1 MERSREMEIFVR
13 VVEEEGLSTAARALN
28 LAPST
33 ISKMM
38 SRLEERLGVRLL
50 NRTTRQLKLTVEG
63 EEFYKRSRAI
73 MEDIEAA
80 EMAVS
85 RSVAAPQGALRVIAM
100 VAFGNYQLVPIIP
113 EFLARHPDVNIEL
126 TLTDGKM
133 DVIEAGAD
141 VGVLHGTLPDSSM
154 IVHRLVD
161 DRRLV
166 VASPAYL
173 ERFGAPAQPDD
184 LLKHNCI
191 IWWNAQ
197 RHLNRWPFDGGR
209 IITVKGNVMVDNGET
224 LVRMAVAGAGLIRL
238 AEFVAGRAIKDGR
251 LVPVL
256 TDHTKDDNLPI
267 YAIFPHRRHLAS
279 KVRAFVD
286 FLSEKF
292 SPIPPWR
299 NGAGG
304 R

>member
-1 MERSREMEIFVR
+1 MERSHEMGIFVR
-13 VVEEEGLSTAARALN
+13 VVEEGGLSAAARSLN

-33 ISKMM
+33 ISKIMT
-38 SRLEERLGVRLL
+38 RLEERLGVRLM
-50 NRTTRQLKLTVEG
+50 NRTTRQFKLTGEG

-73 MEDIEAA
+73 IQEIEDAEA
-80 EMAVS
+80 AVS
-85 RSVAAPQGALRVIAM
+85 RAKADLSGPLRVISM

-113 EFLARHPDVNIEL
+113 EFLARHPGVHVDL

-141 VGVLHGTLPDSSM
+141 VGVLHGNLPDSSL

-166 VASPAYL
+166 VASPDYL
-173 ERFGAPAQPDD
+173 KRFGVPRQPED
-184 LLKHNCI
+184 LMKHNCI

-209 IITVKGNVMVDNGET
+209 VITVKGNVTVDNGET
-224 LVRMAVAGAGLIRL
+224 LVRMATAGAGLIRL
-238 AEFVAGRAIKDGR
+238 AEFVAGAAIRDGL

-256 TDHTKDDNLPI
+256 TEHTKDDVLPI
-267 YAIFPHRRHLAS
+267 YAIFPHRQHLAS

-286 FLSEKF
+286 FLDEKF
-292 SPIPPWR
+292 SPVPPWR
-299 NGAGG
+299 AGG
-304 R
+304 

>member
-1 MERSREMEIFVR
+1 MERSHEMGIFVR
-13 VVEEEGLSTAARALN
+13 VVEEGGLSAAARSLN

-33 ISKMM
+33 ISKIMT
-38 SRLEERLGVRLL
+38 RLEERLGVRLM
-50 NRTTRQLKLTVEG
+50 NRTTRQFKLTGEG

-73 MEDIEAA
+73 IQEIEDAEA
-80 EMAVS
+80 AVS
-85 RSVAAPQGALRVIAM
+85 RAKADLSGPLRVISM

-113 EFLARHPDVNIEL
+113 EFLARHPGVHVDL

-141 VGVLHGTLPDSSM
+141 VGVLHGNLPDSSL

-161 DRRLV
+161 DRRVV
-166 VASPAYL
+166 VASPDYL
-173 ERFGAPAQPDD
+173 KRFGAPGQPED

-209 IITVKGNVMVDNGET
+209 VVTVKGNVTVDNGET
-224 LVRMAVAGAGLIRL
+224 LVRMATAGAGLIRL
-238 AEFVAGRAIKDGR
+238 AEFVAGAAIRDGL

-256 TDHTKDDNLPI
+256 TEFTRDDVLPI
-267 YAIFPHRRHLAS
+267 YAIFPHRQHLAS

-286 FLSEKF
+286 FLDEKF
-292 SPIPPWR
+292 SPMPPWR
-299 NGAGG
+299 QE
-304 R
+304 

>member
-1 MERSREMEIFVR
+1 MERSHEMGIFVR
-13 VVEEEGLSTAARALN
+13 VVEEGGLSAAARALN

-33 ISKMM
+33 VSKIMT
-38 SRLEERLGVRLL
+38 RLEERLGVRLM
-50 NRTTRQLKLTVEG
+50 NRTTRQFNLTVEG
-63 EEFYKRSRAI
+63 EAFYKRSRAI
-73 MEDIEAA
+73 IQDIEEA
-80 EMAVS
+80 EAAVS
-85 RSVAAPQGALRVIAM
+85 RAKTELAGTLRVISM
-100 VAFGNYQLVPIIP
+100 VAFGNYQVAPIIP
-113 EFLARHPDVNIEL
+113 EFLDRHPGVHVDL
-126 TLTDGKM
+126 ALTDGKM

-141 VGVLHGTLPDSSM
+141 VGVLHGNLPDSSM

-173 ERFGAPAQPDD
+173 ARHGAPETPED

-191 IWWNAQ
+191 QWWNPQ

-209 IITVKGNVMVDNGET
+209 VITVKGNVMVDNGET
-224 LVRMAVAGAGLIRL
+224 LFRMARAGAGFIRL
-238 AEFVAGRAIKDGR
+238 AEFVAGAAIKAGI

-256 TDHTKDDNLPI
+256 TEHTRDDHLPI
-267 YAIFPHRRHLAS
+267 YAIFPHRQHLAA

-286 FLSEKF
+286 FLDEKF
-292 SPIPPWR
+292 SPVPPWR
-299 NGAGG
+299 A